1 MIPMKLGWLVLEAL
15 LLWCF
20 AWFGSSVALAL
31 ALLLILVPLCTIPIS
46 LHLRKKLE
54 VGIEAA
60 LSLRKGDEAT
70 ITVKL
75 SNPTIFAALRV
86 RCDVVVQNQLNR
98 ETLKYHIH
106 TWAAPKKTQ
115 KCGLRV
121 ASEYCGRLR
130 VWVPQVVLY
139 DCFGIFGIRCKC
151 NAVTHMTVQAET
163 FEPNVI
169 LVPNP
174 SATDDSESYSQERP
188 GADLTETFQLR
199 EYVPGDSPRQ
209 IHWKL
214 TNKFDKLIVRDPGL
228 PISKNVL
235 VFWERT
241 GESGDPN
248 LIDAQ
253 AEVIISLCRS
263 LVDMGIQFT
272 VGWNDTDRNLCIT
285 HRIREMDEFVGI
297 IPRLL
302 RATGAKEG
310 MSGAGLLIQTR
321 SEELC
326 AHMVYIAETPQSDV
340 MEMQRYGHV
349 TMLLCG
355 DTALDG
361 AVCFNEMDYIKQLTE
376 IEI

>member
-1 MIPMKLGWLVLEAL
+1 MIAMKLGWLVLEGL

-20 AWFGSSVALAL
+20 AWFGSGVALAL
-31 ALLLILVPLCTIPIS
+31 AVLLILMPVATIPVS
-46 LHLRKKLE
+46 MFLKKKLE
-54 VGIEAA
+54 IQLEAA
-60 LSLRKGDEAT
+60 LSLRKGDEAS
-70 ITVKL
+70 ITVKM
-75 SNPTIFAALRV
+75 SNPTVFAALRV
-86 RCDVVVQNQLNR
+86 RCDVVVQSQLNR
-98 ETLKYHIH
+98 ETLKQHIL
-106 TWAAPKKTQ
+106 TWAGPKKTQ
-115 KCGLRV
+115 KCSLRI

-163 FEPNVI
+163 FEPNVV

-174 SATDDSESYSQERP
+174 SSADDSESYSQDRP

-241 GESGDPN
+241 GESGDPD

-321 SEELC
+321 PEELC

-355 DTALDG
+355 DAALDG

>member
-1 MIPMKLGWLVLEAL
+1 MIAMKLGWLVLEGL

-20 AWFGSSVALAL
+20 AWFGSGVALAL
-31 ALLLILVPLCTIPIS
+31 AVLLILMPVATIPVS
-46 LHLRKKLE
+46 MFLKKKLE
-54 VGIEAA
+54 IQLEAA
-60 LSLRKGDEAT
+60 LSLRKGDEAS

-98 ETLKYHIH
+98 ETLKQHIL
-106 TWAAPKKTQ
+106 TWAGPKKTQ
-115 KCGLRV
+115 KCSLRI

-163 FEPNVI
+163 FEPNVV

-174 SATDDSESYSQERP
+174 SSADDSESYSQDRP

-241 GESGDPN
+241 GESGDPD

-355 DTALDG
+355 DAALDG
-361 AVCFNEMDYIKQLTE
+361 AVYFNETDYIKQLTE